1 MESDSGHSY
10 GEGAAD
16 SRSDNESADVGSDE
30 DTATSVSEYTY
41 MYEDDNGDNISS
53 RRPQIHGPRYFH
65 DDVSELFGGSY
76 YTYRIERA
84 KLHRIPAIPYRDA
97 GWVVGNEV
105 GKRGFDDETIIS
117 GFLSKL
123 SFEYLNEIG
132 WKVSTRCF
140 IHGVRLFIGV
150 EVSLRY
156 CFVLSRLAKA
166 FSILL

>member
-1 MESDSGHSY
+1 MESNRGHSY
-10 GEGAAD
+10 EEDTTD
-16 SRSDNESADVGSDE
+16 SSCDDESADTDSDN
-30 DTATSVSEYTY
+30 TTTSLSERSDQIERKVSSNY
-41 MYEDDNGDNISS
+41 GL
-53 RRPQIHGPRYFH
+53 RCFH
-65 DDVSELFGGSY
+65 DDVRELFGGSY

-84 KLHRIPAIPYRDA
+84 KLHRIPAIPYKDA

-140 IHGVRLFIGV
+140 IHGVRLFIRV
-150 EVSLRY
+150 DVSLRY
-156 CFVLSRLAKA
+156 SFVLSRLAKA